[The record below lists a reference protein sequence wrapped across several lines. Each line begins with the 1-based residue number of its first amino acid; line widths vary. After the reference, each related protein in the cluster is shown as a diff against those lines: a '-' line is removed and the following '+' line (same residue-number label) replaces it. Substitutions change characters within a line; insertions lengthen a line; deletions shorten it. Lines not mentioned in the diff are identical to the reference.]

1 MLFKSTACMTRDIPV
16 RITSRRCLVQFMS
29 LANRDTPATGLLAAR
44 LRQQQQQQ
52 QPETNKHDTSLLN
65 LQLDSYSKRLSL
77 PHTSRIDTIHTI
89 RPNLWT
95 SSKQK
100 WNYQKAAYHL
110 AGTEFDH
117 NGNVKT
123 TAGEFSKHRLCAE
136 PRDLRKID
144 SNFVNQLPAI
154 LVRDEVILVNLGHIR
169 ALIKADLVILFDTY
183 GSTDS
188 FHQSTFIY
196 DLQEKLRNP
205 GGTYGTLPFEFRAIE
220 SILISVVSSLQSE
233 MDVLSGLVTNLLAHL
248 EEQID
253 RDKLKE
259 LLQYSKRLARFEQKT
274 LNIRDAVLE
283 VLEED
288 EDLTEM
294 CLTSKKEDR
303 KDITEYHEEIELLLE
318 TYLKQIEEIAN
329 VASSLTA
336 NMRTTEDIVNIMLD
350 SQRNSLLLFELRLT
364 MATMGLTGGAFIA
377 SIFGM
382 NLVSTLETASLVFI
396 VAMRRMRL
404 LVKKS

>member
-1 MLFKSTACMTRDIPV
+1 
-16 RITSRRCLVQFMS
+16 MS
-29 LANRDTPATGLLAAR
+29 SSPATHKGDIK
-44 LRQQQQQQ
+44 LRC
-52 QPETNKHDTSLLN
+52 
-65 LQLDSYSKRLSL
+65 
-77 PHTSRIDTIHTI
+77 
-89 RPNLWT
+89 
-95 SSKQK
+95 
-100 WNYQKAAYHL
+100 
-110 AGTEFDH
+110 TEFDH
-117 NGNVKT
+117 TGNVKT
-123 TAGEFSKHRLCAE
+123 TAGEFSKHQLCVG

-169 ALIKADLVILFDTY
+169 ALIRADLVILFDTY

-205 GGTYGTLPFEFRAIE
+205 GGTYGSLPFEFRAME

-248 EEQID
+248 EEHID

-294 CLTSKKEDR
+294 CLTSKKNNRENIND
-303 KDITEYHEEIELLLE
+303 YHEDIELLME

-350 SQRNSLLLFELRLT
+350 SQRNSLLLFELRLA
-364 MATMGLTGGAFIA
+364 MVTMGLTGGAFIA

-382 NLVSTLETASLVFI
+382 NLLSTLENNPYAFFVVSGTAVAAASFAFTL
-396 VAMRRMRL
+396 AMRRMRL
-404 LVKKS
+404 LVKQS